1 MTKWT
6 GQSDNPIKLGWPHQV
21 SIIVPGM
28 GSGGRLLHEM
38 ATFCRN
44 SGLNYRTQSNVRF
57 GDLARMLWCF
67 VSPEDAAAFR
77 ERFAD
82 HVDIVVA
89 LEPNRTD

>member
-1 MTKWT
+1 
-6 GQSDNPIKLGWPHQV
+6 
-21 SIIVPGM
+21 M
-28 GSGGRLLHEM
+28 GSGGRLLHEV

-77 ERFAD
+77 EHFAD